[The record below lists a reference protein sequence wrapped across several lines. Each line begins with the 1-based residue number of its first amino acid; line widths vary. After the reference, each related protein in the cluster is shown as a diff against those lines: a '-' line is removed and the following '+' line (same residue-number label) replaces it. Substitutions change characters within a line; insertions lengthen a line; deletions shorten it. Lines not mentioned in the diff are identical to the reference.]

1 MYGKSRSHVKIH
13 AQVSANFP
21 GEYTNGMQEYKV

>member
-21 GEYTNGMQEYKV
+21 GEYTNGNARV